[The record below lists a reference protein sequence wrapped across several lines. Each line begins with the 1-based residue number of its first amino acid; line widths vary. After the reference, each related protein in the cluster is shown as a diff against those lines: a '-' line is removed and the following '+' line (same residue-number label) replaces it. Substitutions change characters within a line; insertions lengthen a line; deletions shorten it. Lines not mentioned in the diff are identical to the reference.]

1 MSTFVDDLK
10 PVVNHLGSSYM
21 FHQITKKIHPQKFVL
36 LYNIHN
42 FLDVNQLKFRQECLT
57 DSIYVKTA
65 LNTNPEF
72 VEYFFDKQH
81 TSTIGFY
88 SANYYDKV
96 LGKRVDIDFVK
107 DSINANMLDWSFRGD
122 PLQPLILY
130 IRRATH
136 NDDGSVTISNPKAFT
151 FVSSPTFDTVHG
163 KTDPRTTMEIPSL
176 FFNRNDALDTG
187 KGSFNL
193 IDQNKNDFMLNW
205 LDPPSS
211 GGGQC

>member
-1 MSTFVDDLK
+1 
-10 PVVNHLGSSYM
+10 
-21 FHQITKKIHPQKFVL
+21 
-36 LYNIHN
+36 
-42 FLDVNQLKFRQECLT
+42 
-57 DSIYVKTA
+57 
-65 LNTNPEF
+65 
-72 VEYFFDKQH
+72 
-81 TSTIGFY
+81 
-88 SANYYDKV
+88 
-96 LGKRVDIDFVK
+96 
-107 DSINANMLDWSFRGD
+107 MLDWSFRGD
-122 PLQPLILY
+122 PLQPLILN

-163 KTDPRTTMEIPSL
+163 KTYPRTTMEIPSL